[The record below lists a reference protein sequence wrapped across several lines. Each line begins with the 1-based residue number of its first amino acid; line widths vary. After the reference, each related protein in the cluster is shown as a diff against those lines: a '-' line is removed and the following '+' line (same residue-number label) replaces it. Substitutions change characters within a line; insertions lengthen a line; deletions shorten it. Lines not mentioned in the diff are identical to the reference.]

1 MNTPVPSR
9 RRWPAAVPRTVAVL
23 SVLVLAGQI
32 ACLLHD
38 PARFTITAVSMGLLD
53 TLGLVYSVL
62 ALRRGGNRI
71 IWLSSAA
78 ARTLSILSSFLL
90 VDLAPMSVAWWWL
103 GTTLGLVMYAA
114 MAVAVLAVPAQRLAG
129 RQLAAFVAEV
139 LTVAGGGFMFVWH
152 FVLMPVLA
160 RPDRSHLM
168 VMTIGF
174 PIGDLLLLVAVTALV
189 LRGRIA
195 TAPRPVIL
203 LAGGITLYLV
213 SDLLFDSVGS
223 DGIHSTGPRPAT
235 LSIVLASLLLT
246 VAAMVQVSRPEPAA
260 AAAFNPMPPVWAS
273 YFPYAATGAGFVLM
287 IVVTVLDDQL
297 TSWGGLVLG
306 MIVMTGAVVA
316 RQLLSLRDSRGQIVT
331 DTLTGLANRV
341 GLHRAVERAVRRGE
355 SIALLAIH
363 LDGFKQVNELH
374 GYAGG
379 DLMLAEFAH
388 QMRITTR
395 GADVAGR
402 VGGDEFAVLVHD
414 IREPAEAMAAAR
426 RLLAAATRPVRIG
439 DHQIT
444 VRASIGVA
452 TSRPGDH
459 LEDLSNRAA
468 VAVYQA
474 KRAGD
479 HDCVLY
485 EESMTDRRGED
496 ALLARDLE
504 HAVADDQLLVL
515 YQPMVDLATGRPR
528 GVEALV
534 RWQHP
539 DRGLISPLDFIPVA
553 EQNGTIIGIGL
564 HVLEQA
570 CRQIQDWRRRLPADR
585 PFYASVNVSPRQ
597 LRDPGLVADVLAVL
611 ARTGTA
617 AADLVL
623 EVTES
628 AVVDEQIAIPSLRAL
643 RAHGIRIAIDDFG
656 TGYSSL
662 HYLTRLPVDI
672 LKIDRSFV
680 AELDGTTEGA
690 AVAQAVVHLS
700 QALHLRTVAEGIE
713 TTDQAA
719 ELLRL
724 GCDIGQGY
732 LYARPLPAAE
742 VTAMISTPA
751 AQRA

>member
-1 MNTPVPSR
+1 MNTPVPSG
-9 RRWPAAVPRTVAVL
+9 RRWSAAGPWTIAVLVAVMVAAQVV
-23 SVLVLAGQI
+23 SLV
-32 ACLLHD
+32 D
-38 PARFTITAVSMGLLD
+38 EPARFTITAVSMGALD
-53 TLGLVYSVL
+53 TLGLVSSVR
-62 ALRRGGNRI
+62 AVRRGGNRL

-78 ARTLSILSSFLL
+78 ARALSILSSVLL
-90 VDLAPMSVAWWWL
+90 VDLAHRSVAWWWG
-103 GTTLGLVMYAA
+103 GTTLGLIMYASL
-114 MAVAVLAVPAQRLAG
+114 AVAVLAVPAQRLAG
-129 RQLAAFVAEV
+129 RHLAAFAAEV
-139 LTVAGGGFMFVWH
+139 LTVVGGGFMFVWH

-160 RPDRSHLM
+160 RPDRSHLL

-174 PIGDLLLLVAVTALV
+174 PLGDLLLLVAVTALV
-189 LRGRIA
+189 LRGGIR

-203 LAGGITLYLV
+203 LAGGIAIYLI

-235 LSIVLASLLLT
+235 VSIVLASLLLT
-246 VAAMVQVSRPEPAA
+246 VAAMAQVGRPEPTATAA
-260 AAAFNPMPPVWAS
+260 LDPVPPVWAS
-273 YFPYAATGAGFVLM
+273 YFPYAATVAGFVLM
-287 IVVTVLDDQL
+287 IVVTVLDNQL

-306 MIVMTGAVVA
+306 MVVMTGAVVA
-316 RQLLSLRDSRGQIVT
+316 RQLLSLRDSRGLIVT

-341 GLHRAVERAVRRGE
+341 GLHRALERAVRRGE
-355 SIALLAIH
+355 PVALLAIH

-374 GYAGG
+374 GYAAG
-379 DLMLAEFAH
+379 DQMLAEFAH
-388 QMRITTR
+388 QMRATTR

-414 IREPAEAMAAAR
+414 IRDPAEAMATAR
-426 RLLAAATRPVRIG
+426 RLLAAATRPARIG
-439 DHQIT
+439 DNQIT

-452 TSRPGDH
+452 TSRPGDGPDA
-459 LEDLSNRAA
+459 LANRAA
-468 VAVYQA
+468 IAVYQA

-485 EESMTDRRGED
+485 ADTMTDRRGED

-504 HAVADDQLLVL
+504 HAVAGDQLLVL
-515 YQPMVDLATGRPR
+515 YQPMVDLTTGRLR

-553 EQNGTIIGIGL
+553 EQNGTILGIGL

-570 CRQIQDWRRRLPADR
+570 CRQIHDWRRGLPADQ

-597 LRDPGLVADVLAVL
+597 LREPALVADVLAVL

-643 RAHGIRIAIDDFG
+643 QEHGIRIAIDDFG

-700 QALHLRTVAEGIE
+700 KALHLRTVAEGIE
-713 TTDQAA
+713 TPAQAA

-732 LYARPLPAAE
+732 LYARPLPAAQ
-742 VTAMISTPA
+742 VAAMITSPA
-751 AQRA
+751 AVRA